1 MTKKRKKLEA
11 ALEKLKEQRAEIESK
26 IKETEDLIVEE
37 TNTEI
42 HEIVHKANVTPEQLA
57 EILKTLGKNTV
68 PGNFSLPGAK
78 EETANENE

>member
-11 ALEKLKEQRAEIESK
+11 ALAKLQEQKSELETK
-26 IKETEDLIVEE
+26 IQETEQQITEE

-57 EILKTLGKNTV
+57 EILKAMKNNGI
-68 PGNFSLPGAK
+68 PGNFDLPADK
-78 EETANENE
+78 EDDENAD

>member
-11 ALEKLKEQRAEIESK
+11 ALGRLKEQRAEIEVK
-26 IKETEDLIVEE
+26 IKETEDIIMEE

-57 EILKTLGKNTV
+57 EILKALEKNAV
-68 PGNFSLPGAK
+68 PGNFPMAAAREVSAD
-78 EETANENE
+78 ED